1 MSLFY
6 CGIEVGALL
15 SKRNIWIV
23 WTSFF
28 GGLIVMDKRQKVL
41 RYLKKL
47 KRVIQP
53 VLTNPEHA
61 VPELLPACKQT
72 ALRPSKKNPCFS
84 SEVF

>member
-6 CGIEVGALL
+6 YGIEVGALL

-28 GGLIVMDKRQKVL
+28 GGLIVMDIRQKVL

-47 KRVIQP
+47 KR
-53 VLTNPEHA
+53 E
-61 VPELLPACKQT
+61 
-72 ALRPSKKNPCFS
+72 R
-84 SEVF
+84 